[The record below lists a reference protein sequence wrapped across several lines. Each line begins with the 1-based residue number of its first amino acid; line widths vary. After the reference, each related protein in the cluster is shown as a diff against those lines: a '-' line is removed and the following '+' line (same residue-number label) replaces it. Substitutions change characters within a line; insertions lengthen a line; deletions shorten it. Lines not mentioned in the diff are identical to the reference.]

1 MPCQSPRKS
10 FINSIS
16 GWLSGAAACS
26 SPFLPKEAKSPLL
39 LPSSSA
45 ASLSYIII
53 SELPGKVRVI
63 LPPSSA

>member
-26 SPFLPKEAKSPLL
+26 SSFLPKEAKSPLL
-39 LPSSSA
+39 LFSSA
-45 ASLSYIII
+45 ASLSYTII

>member
-39 LPSSSA
+39 LPSSA
-45 ASLSYIII
+45 ASLSYTII